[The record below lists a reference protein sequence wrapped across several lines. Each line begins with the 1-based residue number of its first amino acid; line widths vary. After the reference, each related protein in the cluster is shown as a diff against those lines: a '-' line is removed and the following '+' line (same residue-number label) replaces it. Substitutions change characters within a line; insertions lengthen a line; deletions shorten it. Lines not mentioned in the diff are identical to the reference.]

1 MEIEGI
7 IISASI
13 TIFSLGLLF
22 VSLASYKKFKNT
34 KLLFI
39 SFVFIVLLI
48 KGILFTLVLF
58 FQDLTFINSF
68 LYSIYGGLF
77 DLAVL
82 LLLFIATLKR

>member
-39 SFVFIVLLI
+39 SLVFIVLLV

-58 FQDLTFINSF
+58 FQDLTFIHSF